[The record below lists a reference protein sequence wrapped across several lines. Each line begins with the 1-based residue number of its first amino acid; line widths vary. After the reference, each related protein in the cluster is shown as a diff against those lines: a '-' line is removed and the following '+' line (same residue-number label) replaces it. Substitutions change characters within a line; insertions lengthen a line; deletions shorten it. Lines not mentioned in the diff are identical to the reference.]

1 MNPIRF
7 VLAVPLAA
15 SAGGSPFHIEL
26 LGRAPCLEGLCAER
40 PHLWVDGDGTAID
53 LGAAGTILGILF
65 AKGSRTRS
73 RALPAHAPVHRGAE
87 TLAAWLSREC
97 WGAYLAI
104 LADPEA
110 DGICIFPDP
119 SGLLPVYRA
128 QTGSHILFASDPSLF
143 REAGIASPGVDWTAL
158 HSFLGRPELRQQV
171 SCLEGVSELTP
182 GALATIGEG
191 TQPVLPIW
199 RPDDFIPGGA
209 TATFDELAEALRD
222 LAVMTIGAWAA
233 LWGRVAVAASGGVDS
248 SFICAALARG
258 GHDFGCITLA
268 TTDPSGDERVF
279 VRQLAE
285 HLGVRAIAATYDLA
299 HVDLFRPASFGLPRP
314 SRKAFMSA
322 LDLALREAGDELGAD
337 TVFDGNGGDNLFC
350 YLHSAAPVVDR
361 LRAEGPGPAALETFL
376 DTCRLT
382 GCDIPA
388 MARAVL
394 HRLMRPPGTAL
405 WPADTRLL
413 ADLPDAPVLP
423 LTPWLEIG
431 LGRFSGKQDHLALIM
446 RAQNH
451 VHGLAAPASRRFSP
465 LMSQPLVE
473 FCLAVP
479 TWLWCRGGIN
489 RSLARAAFA
498 SDLPPNILA
507 RTSKSGPDSF
517 IRRMFASNQ
526 PLIRQMLL
534 DGLLARHGVLDRIAT
549 EKALSIDALS
559 GDSMVYRLLDLAE
572 AESWARSW
580 SR

>member
-15 SAGGSPFHIEL
+15 SAGGSPLHFEP
-26 LGRAPCLEGLCAER
+26 LGCAPCLEGLCAER

-65 AKGSRTRS
+65 AKGSGARL
-73 RALPAHAPVHRGAE
+73 RALPARAPVHRGAE

-110 DGICIFPDP
+110 GRFCVFPDP
-119 SGLLPVYRA
+119 SGLLPVYRT
-128 QTGSHILFASDPSLF
+128 QSGSHILFSPDPSLF
-143 REAGIASPGVDWTAL
+143 REAGIASPGVGWKAL
-158 HSFLGRPELRQQV
+158 HSFLGRPELRQQT

-182 GALATIGEG
+182 GALAAVREG
-191 TQPVLPIW
+191 CPPALPIW
-199 RPDDFIPGGA
+199 RPDDFMPVGA
-209 TATFDELAEALRD
+209 IATFDELAEALRN
-222 LAVMTIGAWAA
+222 LAVTTIGAWAT

-258 GHDFGCITLA
+258 GHDFDCITLA
-268 TTDPSGDERVF
+268 TADPSGDESVF

-285 HLGVRAIAATYDLA
+285 HLSVRAIAATYDLA
-299 HVDLFRPASFGLPRP
+299 QVDLFRPASLGLTRP

-376 DTCRLT
+376 DVCRLT

-388 MARAVL
+388 MARAAL
-394 HRLMRPPGTAL
+394 RRLMRPPGIAL
-405 WPADTRLL
+405 WPLDGRLL
-413 ADLPDAPVLP
+413 ADLLDAPLQP

-431 LGRFSGKQDHLALIM
+431 LGRFSGKRDHLALIM

-451 VHGLAAPASRRFSP
+451 VHGLPARSPQRFSV

-479 TWLWCRGGIN
+479 TWLWCKGGIN

-498 SDLPPNILA
+498 SDLPSSIVA

-517 IRRMFASNQ
+517 IRRMFAANQ
-526 PLIRQMLL
+526 PLIREMLL
-534 DGLLARHGVLDRIAT
+534 DGLLMRHGVLDRTAT

-580 SR
+580 SG